1 MFMKEIGK
9 ISITKSLYRTI
20 LKRTGISFL
29 ISRKMMLITPLTIFF
44 WTWMDRLTSKYQL
57 KLRTRPWIATAIY
70 KSILVKNSLFRK
82 YIKLKNQL
90 KKIEEHDK
98 YKHYKHLLSTV
109 IKKSKKKKKILMN
122 FLKSTW
128 II

>member
-1 MFMKEIGK
+1 
-9 ISITKSLYRTI
+9 
-20 LKRTGISFL
+20 
-29 ISRKMMLITPLTIFF
+29 
-44 WTWMDRLTSKYQL
+44 MDRLTSKYQL

-109 IKKSKKKKKILMN
+109 IKKSKKKKKDFNEFFKINMN
-122 FLKSTW
+122 NIKK
-128 II
+128 I